1 MKCSAVSVF
10 MMMCAISGGS
20 AALVAPS
27 FAAGTSSFAACHKAF
42 NEAKT
47 TGTLKGQDYAAFKK
61 AHCTGEAPAS
71 STSATPEEGKKP
83 AAAAPVV
90 SGDVLFPQRIAPEF
104 ASLSEGKARMKTCL
118 AQYNANKSTGRNGGL
133 KWIQKGGGYYSACN
147 NRLKGAAQ

>member
-1 MKCSAVSVF
+1 
-10 MMMCAISGGS
+10 
-20 AALVAPS
+20 
-27 FAAGTSSFAACHKAF
+27 
-42 NEAKT
+42 
-47 TGTLKGQDYAAFKK
+47 
-61 AHCTGEAPAS
+61 
-71 STSATPEEGKKP
+71 
-83 AAAAPVV
+83 VV